1 MQKKSD
7 EELVKLIKAGEIG
20 AEEELFSRFKP
31 MVSSVA
37 RSYFLLGSELDDLIQ
52 EGMIGLYKAC
62 QSYSEKNASFKTFA
76 YICIKRQIQSA
87 VKHANRQK
95 NKILNNYVSLD
106 AQGGYKTG
114 DGEEEALL
122 ILPSSNLSPDDEM
135 IEKEN
140 LEEIVYKIKS
150 ALSPLELK
158 VLTLYLKGNSYQ
170 TISKMVGKNYKSV
183 DNSLHR
189 IKNKLEFLKH

>member
-1 MQKKSD
+1 M
-7 EELVKLIKAGEIG
+7 
-20 AEEELFSRFKP
+20 
-31 MVSSVA
+31 
-37 RSYFLLGSELDDLIQ
+37 
-52 EGMIGLYKAC
+52 
-62 QSYSEKNASFKTFA
+62 
-76 YICIKRQIQSA
+76 
-87 VKHANRQK
+87 
-95 NKILNNYVSLD
+95 
-106 AQGGYKTG
+106 
-114 DGEEEALL
+114 
-122 ILPSSNLSPDDEM
+122 PSSNLAPDDEM

-140 LEEIVYKIKS
+140 LEEILNKIKS

>member
-1 MQKKSD
+1 MQRTD
-7 EELVKLIKAGEIG
+7 EELVKMIQGGSEE
-20 AEEELFSRFKP
+20 AEEILFSKFKP

-37 RSYFLLGSELDDLIQ
+37 RSYFLLGAELDDLIQ

-62 QSYSEKNASFKTFA
+62 QKFSEKNASFKTFA
-76 YICIKRQIQSA
+76 YLCIKRQIQSA
-87 VKHANRQK
+87 VKQANRQK
-95 NKILNNYVSLD
+95 NKILNSYVSLD
-106 AQGGYKTG
+106 AQGGYKEG
-114 DGEEEALL
+114 FGEEEALL
-122 ILPSSNLSPDDEM
+122 IIPSNKLSPDDEI

-140 LEEIVYKIKS
+140 YKEILEKIKR
-150 ALSPLELK
+150 ALTPLELK

-189 IKNKLEFLKH
+189 IKNKLEFLKN

>member
-1 MQKKSD
+1 
-7 EELVKLIKAGEIG
+7 
-20 AEEELFSRFKP
+20 

-140 LEEIVYKIKS
+140 LEEILNKIKS

>member
-1 MQKKSD
+1 MQKKTD

-140 LEEIVYKIKS
+140 LEEILNKIKS

>member
-1 MQKKSD
+1 MLKTD
-7 EELVKLIKAGEIG
+7 EELVKEMKSGEVG

-62 QSYSEKNASFKTFA
+62 QNYSQNSSASFKTFA
-76 YICIKRQIQSA
+76 YLCIKRQIQSA

-95 NKILNNYVSLD
+95 NKILNSYVSLD
-106 AQGGYKTG
+106 SQGGYKTG
-114 DGEEEALL
+114 EGEEEALL
-122 ILPSSNLSPDDEM
+122 ILPSSILTPDDEM

-140 LEEIVYKIKS
+140 YEEILDKIKR

-170 TISKMVGKNYKSV
+170 TISKMVGKNTKSV

>member
-1 MQKKSD
+1 MQKKTD

>member
-1 MQKKSD
+1 MQRTD
-7 EELVKLIKAGEIG
+7 EELVKMIQGGSEE
-20 AEEELFSRFKP
+20 AEEILFSKFKP

-37 RSYFLLGSELDDLIQ
+37 RSYFLLGAELDDLIQ

-62 QSYSEKNASFKTFA
+62 QKFSEKNASFKTFA
-76 YICIKRQIQSA
+76 YLCIKRQIQSA
-87 VKHANRQK
+87 VKQANRQK
-95 NKILNNYVSLD
+95 NKILNSYVSID
-106 AQGGYKTG
+106 AQGGYKEG
-114 DGEEEALL
+114 VGEEALL
-122 ILPSSNLSPDDEM
+122 IIPSNKLSPDDEM

-140 LEEIVYKIKS
+140 YKEILEKIKR
-150 ALSPLELK
+150 ALTPLELK

-189 IKNKLEFLKH
+189 IKNKLEFLKN

>member
-1 MQKKSD
+1 MQRTD
-7 EELVKLIKAGEIG
+7 EELVKMIQGGSEE
-20 AEEELFSRFKP
+20 AEEILFSKFKP

-37 RSYFLLGSELDDLIQ
+37 RSYFLLGAELDDLIQ

-62 QSYSEKNASFKTFA
+62 QKFSEKNASFKTFA
-76 YICIKRQIQSA
+76 YLCIKRQIQSA
-87 VKHANRQK
+87 VKQANRQK
-95 NKILNNYVSLD
+95 NKILNSYVSLD
-106 AQGGYKTG
+106 AQGGYKEG
-114 DGEEEALL
+114 VGEEEALL
-122 ILPSSNLSPDDEM
+122 IIPSNKLSPDDEM

-140 LEEIVYKIKS
+140 YKEILEKIKR
-150 ALSPLELK
+150 ALTPLELK

-189 IKNKLEFLKH
+189 IKNKLEFLKN

>member
-1 MQKKSD
+1 MLKTD
-7 EELVKLIKAGEIG
+7 EELVKEMKSGEVG

-62 QSYSEKNASFKTFA
+62 QNYSQNSSASFKTFA
-76 YICIKRQIQSA
+76 YLCIKRQIQSA

-95 NKILNNYVSLD
+95 NKILNSYVSLD
-106 AQGGYKTG
+106 SQGGYKTG
-114 DGEEEALL
+114 EGEEEALL
-122 ILPSSNLSPDDEM
+122 ILSSSILTPDDEM

-140 LEEIVYKIKS
+140 YEEILDKIKR

-170 TISKMVGKNYKSV
+170 NISKVVGKNTKSV

>member
-1 MQKKSD
+1 MLKTD
-7 EELVKLIKAGEIG
+7 EELVKEMKSGEVG

-37 RSYFLLGSELDDLIQ
+37 RSYILLGSELDDLIQ

-62 QSYSEKNASFKTFA
+62 QNYSQNSSASFKTFA
-76 YICIKRQIQSA
+76 YLCIKRQIQSA

-95 NKILNNYVSLD
+95 NKILNSYVSLD
-106 AQGGYKTG
+106 SQGGYKTG
-114 DGEEEALL
+114 EGEEEALL
-122 ILPSSNLSPDDEM
+122 ILPSSILTPDDEM

-140 LEEIVYKIKS
+140 YEEILDKIKR

-170 TISKMVGKNYKSV
+170 TISKMVGKNTKSV